1 MRRYKHVEEQ
11 IEEFQSL
18 IGILVDFQL
27 GRVGAKK
34 LVDVSIPDR
43 DFSGFPGLLSGRLAV
58 FGFQGTFPRT
68 SLILSS

>member
-1 MRRYKHVEEQ
+1 MPLLEVWYSSLPVSIPDRDFSG
-11 IEEFQSL
+11 FQDYHRMGAA
-18 IGILVDFQL
+18 IGEI
-27 GRVGAKK
+27 
-34 LVDVSIPDR
+34 VSIPDR